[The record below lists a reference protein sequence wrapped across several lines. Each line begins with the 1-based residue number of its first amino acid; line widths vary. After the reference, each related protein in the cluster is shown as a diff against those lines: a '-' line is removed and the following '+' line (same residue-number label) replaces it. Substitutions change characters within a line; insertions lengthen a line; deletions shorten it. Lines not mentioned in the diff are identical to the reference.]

1 MPADAASG
9 SCCWKRTIFLPSH
22 EYTLIGTTDSDHN
35 ASLDRVRASSDE
47 VAHSCESA
55 STYCRRAIC
64 PNDVV
69 WSYSGVRL
77 LLHEGV
83 GAAQAATPDYKLDL
97 ETDGGAALLAVLGGK
112 ITTYRQ
118 LAEQALALLEPD
130 KRIVFAIPYEGGDFA
145 IDGAEQL
152 VITGQHPRF
161 DAGIW
166 NDGKLVW
173 HTGRSSTIRGPGCN
187 LVRDSA
193 AVCVAEARFWF
204 EGMGDTAG
212 TSSGAAGSSVCT

>member
-1 MPADAASG
+1 VLLEKDDLAS
-9 SCCWKRTIFLPSH
+9 

-47 VAHSCESA
+47 VAYLCESA

-77 LLHEGV
+77 LLDEGV

-152 VITGQHPRF
+152 VDTLVRKHPRF
-161 DAGIW
+161 DRGYLERLANSYGTRAARIL
-166 NDGKLVW
+166 DDAQGPDAL
-173 HTGRSSTIRGPGCN
+173 GRDLGGGLRE
-187 LVRDSA
+187 
-193 AVCVAEARFWF
+193 AEARYLVREEWA
-204 EGMGDTAG
+204 MT
-212 TSSGAAGSSVCT
+212 AAGIV